1 MPLLGNRQFS
11 LVKPLKDLGPDEM
24 VFVIDHTKE
33 AFRSKE
39 EYLRRLQQYNQ
50 SVWTCQCTGNS
61 NLTHQEATQS
71 EHEAYQS
78 LQKEFPDCFKQ
89 PVLELVH
96 HSTQPLEALADAA
109 HNKLLTELAIGER
122 VELKVRVGGLA
133 VKAQIVEVH
142 KGQMKIGGKGVQGK
156 VVKVTAPTPE
166 EASSN
171 CSSPSSDKENATGKG
186 TSATPKK
193 SSLLPYK
200 YNVRIAGEA
209 KVISLIPAV
218 DLHRVERIP
227 SREFIQLFIRSYAMR
242 SGQGPN
248 SPWVVDEEC
257 VKSYNLPSKFSDF
270 LVSPKRVVP
279 NPVSPVVNLGKR
291 KSVDSSES
299 TSKKR
304 KEDKGL
310 TQPKVGLEAFLKP
323 KVKVISSPIKKVSN
337 GPVSPSVKSPPPSP
351 KVVAVNGV
359 GKTPSSPKTPKS
371 PKTEKVK
378 AEKKSTAKKAAAPS
392 GKKKATIPE
401 KKKRAPKSSTKKK
414 AASSTD
420 SDDDAPLSR
429 YILIEKKNKKK
440 ATPTKKSSS
449 SDEITIDSSDDD
461 IPLNELKRK
470 SLSDSSSPTKK
481 ARKSPKKQTHKKKG
495 SAAKTSPKK
504 TPGGKKSLK
513 QMTLF
518 DIKKKKG
525 GTGTPKKGSPKKAT
539 TPRKSGTPKKQPGTP
554 KSPWQPPM
562 IKKLIKMKSTPAQT
576 SDKRLKYGHLLA
588 KICKEFPLALLKN
601 APLEVRAEI
610 LEKHKK
616 IKEKERF
623 KKMSE
628 AEKAQFLEQKKEER
642 KKEMEKKKEE
652 RKKQREE
659 EKKKEREEKF
669 KRFEDQ
675 ELKLK
680 PLPQPAPVPMPEGL
694 PNTLFGDV
702 AMVVEFISCYY
713 QLLMPEDN
721 YPVTTDAIM
730 KALVAGGEGFA
741 YLSRVLV
748 ILLQTLLQDDIMEDH
763 KEVGV
768 ALRDIPV
775 TMHSA
780 SELVRLCLKKH
791 EEEEEEE
798 EDSGDEDE
806 EKIRDVDEVSEE
818 LLEKLE
824 TTEFHELEAQEKLE
838 ILVALTHKVMMSYAV
853 EDHIQEKQQ
862 KAAELWKEKMQVLK
876 ERKVKRNEE
885 KQKKKDKGDGE
896 EKKEGEKEK
905 KGPKKKEEE
914 KKEEEPEI
922 PMEDDGDL
930 ASIVRRRRVLAA
942 QAQKEKAEREKRD
955 REEREKEMEKMKKE
969 REEQSFKTR
978 FEEGIAQARRTL
990 RWQHVGTDR
999 HHNKYWLFSL
1009 QTPGLFVEKGWAHDS
1024 MGYQVTLANSP
1035 VKKKNQQ
1042 EEEEEE
1048 EESDVESVSEVQS
1061 VTSEASTVRKGRVA
1075 KHRGVEKTHPPLG
1088 QNLWFLYSKK
1098 DEVDKLIQ
1106 NLGTQGIRESELKEE
1121 LEKRYQDIKSSLNN
1135 FSKRN
1140 QQLRSSDGDQELLDA
1155 YKRDLEEIESKLEK
1169 GGLGNVENPAKWLK
1183 RLEKTDKISEL
1194 GSLLVEV
1201 QGGVLQKFLKGMM
1214 GPQKKKPKEPKA
1226 EEDDK
1231 EEIKEEEK
1239 EEQDEEENEEE
1250 DEEEEKDEN
1259 EVQLYEPR
1267 EVELWRQATAEC
1279 STMSRLHVLMGVL
1292 DACIKWDKSAE
1303 NAKCKVCRK
1312 KGEEERLLL
1321 CDECNQAYHIFCLR
1335 PALSCVPPGEWRCPA
1350 CIPRQARVGSRGR
1363 NYREM
1368 DEGDYDSSEDEDKP
1382 CTRRGRRREQE
1393 EQEIVHRE
1401 ECVVCYEEGELVPCS
1416 TCPLVFHKECH
1427 IPALR
1432 NFPRG
1437 NNWVCCACQSP
1448 AKYRQLRKAKPSQ
1461 PPPKQQPTRQTS
1473 RQTSTSRQAAASST
1487 SPGTSSQSTNQS
1499 RAATQAANQGRSTA
1513 ASRRAQQPVPSN
1525 KEERGELHSRRTNNE
1540 LKTCEDILQ
1549 KLMRNKSSVYFRK
1562 PVDVED
1568 VPDYYKVIKKP
1579 MDLTTVKNKCVCLDY
1594 CSPQEFINDVSCI
1607 FDNAHEYNKIGSD
1620 IRDKADT
1627 LEKYFM
1633 ELVEESLPSYDYP
1646 HKEAAAIHGMHN
1658 DHSYTS
1664 PQKSATNGKR

>member
-61 NLTHQEATQS
+61 NLTHEEATQS
-71 EHEAYQS
+71 EQEAYQS
-78 LQKEFPDCFKQ
+78 LQKEFPECFKQ

-96 HSTQPLEALADAA
+96 HSTQPLEVLADAA
-109 HNKLLTELAIGER
+109 HNKLLTELAMGEK
-122 VELKVRVGGLA
+122 VELK
-133 VKAQIVEVH
+133 
-142 KGQMKIGGKGVQGK
+142 MKIGGKGVQGK
-156 VVKVTAPTPE
+156 VVKVTTPTPE

-186 TSATPKK
+186 TSGTPKK

-227 SREFIQLFIRSYAMR
+227 SREFVQLFIRSYAMR

-257 VKSYNLPSKFSDF
+257 VKKYNLPSKFSDF

-279 NPVSPVVNLGKR
+279 PNPVSPFVNLGKR
-291 KSVDSSES
+291 KSLDSSES
-299 TSKKR
+299 SAKKR
-304 KEDKGL
+304 KQDKGL

-323 KVKVISSPIKKVSN
+323 KVKVISSPLKKVSN
-337 GPVSPSVKSPPPSP
+337 GPVSPSAKSPPPSP
-351 KVVAVNGV
+351 KVIAVNGV
-359 GKTPSSPKTPKS
+359 GKTPASPKTPKS

-378 AEKKSTAKKAAAPS
+378 AEKKSTAKKPAVTSA
-392 GKKKATIPE
+392 KKKATIPE
-401 KKKRAPKSSTKKK
+401 KKRTPKSATKKK
-414 AASSTD
+414 AVSSTD
-420 SDDDAPLSR
+420 SEDDAPLSR
-429 YILIEKKNKKK
+429 YILIEKKKKK
-440 ATPTKKSSS
+440 TPTKQSSS
-449 SDEITIDSSDDD
+449 SDEITIESSDDD

-481 ARKSPKKQTHKKKG
+481 ARKSPKKQTAKEKA
-495 SAAKTSPKK
+495 SAAKKSPKK
-504 TPGGKKSLK
+504 TPGGKKALK

-518 DIKKKKG
+518 DLKKKKG
-525 GTGTPKKGSPKKAT
+525 ESGTPKKGSPKKAT
-539 TPRKSGTPKKQPGTP
+539 TPKKSGTPKKQPGTP
-554 KSPWQPPM
+554 KSPWQPAM
-562 IKKLIKMKSTPAQT
+562 IKKLVKMKKGVTTPSDQT
-576 SDKRLKYGHLLA
+576 SDKRSKYGYLLW
-588 KICKEFPLALLKN
+588 KVCKEFPVAVLKN

-616 IKEKERF
+616 LKEKERF

-642 KKEMEKKKEE
+642 KKELEKKKEE

-659 EKKKEREEKF
+659 EKKKEKEEKS

-680 PLPQPAPVPMPEGL
+680 ALPQPVPVPMPEGL
-694 PNTLFGDV
+694 PNTLFGEV

-741 YLSRVLV
+741 YLARVLV

-768 ALRDIPV
+768 ALGDIPV

-798 EDSGDEDE
+798 EEESDEEDE

-824 TTEFHELEAQEKLE
+824 TTEFHELEPQEKLE

-862 KAAELWKEKMQVLK
+862 KAAELWKEKIQVLK
-876 ERKVKRNEE
+876 ERKVKRKEE

-896 EKKEGEKEK
+896 DKKEGEKEK
-905 KGPKKKEEE
+905 KGSKKKDED
-914 KKEEEPEI
+914 KKEEEPEV

-955 REEREKEMEKMKKE
+955 REEREKEMEKMRKE

-999 HHNKYWLFSL
+999 HHNKYWLFSP
-1009 QTPGLFVEKGWAHDS
+1009 QTPGLYVEKGWAHES
-1024 MGYQVTLANSP
+1024 MGYQVTLPNSP
-1035 VKKKNQQ
+1035 LKKKSQQ
-1042 EEEEEE
+1042 EEEEE

-1061 VTSEASTVRKGRVA
+1061 VTSEASTVRSERVK

-1098 DEVDKLIQ
+1098 DEVDKLMQ
-1106 NLGTQGIRESELKEE
+1106 NLGTQGIRESQLKEE

-1135 FSKRN
+1135 YSKRS

-1155 YKRDLEEIESKLEK
+1155 YKRDLEEIETKLEK
-1169 GGLGNVENPAKWLK
+1169 GGLGGVENPAKWLK
-1183 RLEKTDKISEL
+1183 RLEKTDKMSEL

-1201 QGGVLQKFLKGMM
+1201 QAGVLQKFLKGMM
-1214 GPQKKKPKEPKA
+1214 APQKKKPKEPKT

-1231 EEIKEEEK
+1231 EENKEEEK
-1239 EEQDEEENEEE
+1239 DEQEEEENEEE
-1250 DEEEEKDEN
+1250 EDDDEEK

-1267 EVELWRQATAEC
+1267 EVESWRQATAEC
-1279 STMSRLHVLMGVL
+1279 STMSRLHVLMGIL

-1312 KGEEERLLL
+1312 KREEDRLLL

-1368 DEGDYDSSEDEDKP
+1368 DEGDYNSSDDDEDKP
-1382 CTRRGRRREQE
+1382 RTRRGGRSRR

-1473 RQTSTSRQAAASST
+1473 RQTSTSWQAAASST
-1487 SPGTSSQSTNQS
+1487 SPGTSSQSTNQG
-1499 RAATQAANQGRSTA
+1499 RASTQSANQGRSTA
-1513 ASRRAQQPVPSN
+1513 ASRRAQQPVPNN
-1525 KEERGELHSRRTNNE
+1525 KKEKEELHSRRTNNE

-1568 VPDYYKVIKKP
+1568 VPDYYEVIKNP

-1607 FDNAHEYNKIGSD
+1607 FDNAHEYNKLGSD
-1620 IRDKADT
+1620 IREKADT
-1627 LEKYFM
+1627 LEKYFL
-1633 ELVEESLPSYDYP
+1633 ELLEEFLPSYDYP
-1646 HKEAAAIHGMHN
+1646 HKETAAIHGMHN

-1664 PQKSATNGKR
+1664 PQKSTSNGK

>member
-61 NLTHQEATQS
+61 NLTHEEATQS
-71 EHEAYQS
+71 EQEAYQS
-78 LQKEFPDCFKQ
+78 LQKEFPECFKQ

-109 HNKLLTELAIGER
+109 HNKLLTELAMGEK
-122 VELKVRVGGLA
+122 VELK
-133 VKAQIVEVH
+133 
-142 KGQMKIGGKGVQGK
+142 MKIGGKGVQGK
-156 VVKVTAPTPE
+156 VVKVTTPTPE

-186 TSATPKK
+186 TAGTPKK

-227 SREFIQLFIRSYAMR
+227 SREFVQLFIRSYAMR

-257 VKSYNLPSKFSDF
+257 VKKYNLPSKFSDF

-279 NPVSPVVNLGKR
+279 PSPVSPFVNLGKR
-291 KSVDSSES
+291 KSLDSSES
-299 TSKKR
+299 SAKKR
-304 KEDKGL
+304 KQDRGL

-323 KVKVISSPIKKVSN
+323 KVKVISSPLKKVSN
-337 GPVSPSVKSPPPSP
+337 GPVSPSAKSPLPSP
-351 KVVAVNGV
+351 KVIAVNGV
-359 GKTPSSPKTPKS
+359 GKTPASPKTLASPKTPKS

-378 AEKKSTAKKAAAPS
+378 AEKKSTAKKPAATSA
-392 GKKKATIPE
+392 KKKATIPE
-401 KKKRAPKSSTKKK
+401 KKRTPKGATKKK
-414 AASSTD
+414 AVSSTD
-420 SDDDAPLSR
+420 SEDDAPLSR
-429 YILIEKKNKKK
+429 YILIEKKKKK
-440 ATPTKKSSS
+440 TPTKQSSS

-470 SLSDSSSPTKK
+470 SLSDSSSGKK
-481 ARKSPKKQTHKKKG
+481 A
-495 SAAKTSPKK
+495 
-504 TPGGKKSLK
+504 LK

-518 DIKKKKG
+518 DLKKKKG
-525 GTGTPKKGSPKKAT
+525 ESGTPKKGSPKKAT
-539 TPRKSGTPKKQPGTP
+539 TPKKSGTPKKQPGTP
-554 KSPWQPPM
+554 KSPWQPAM
-562 IKKLIKMKSTPAQT
+562 IKKLVKMKKGVTTPSDQT
-576 SDKRLKYGHLLA
+576 SDKRSKYGYLLW
-588 KICKEFPLALLKN
+588 KVCKEFPVAVLKN
-601 APLEVRAEI
+601 APL
-610 LEKHKK
+610 
-616 IKEKERF
+616 
-623 KKMSE
+623 
-628 AEKAQFLEQKKEER
+628 
-642 KKEMEKKKEE
+642 
-652 RKKQREE
+652 
-659 EKKKEREEKF
+659 
-669 KRFEDQ
+669 EDQ

-680 PLPQPAPVPMPEGL
+680 ALPQPVPVPMPEGL

-741 YLSRVLV
+741 YLARVLV

-768 ALRDIPV
+768 ALGDIPV

-798 EDSGDEDE
+798 EESDEEDE

-824 TTEFHELEAQEKLE
+824 TTEFHELEPQEKLE

-862 KAAELWKEKMQVLK
+862 KAAELWKEKIQVLK
-876 ERKVKRNEE
+876 ERKVKRKEE

-896 EKKEGEKEK
+896 DKKEGEKEK
-905 KGPKKKEEE
+905 KGSKKKDEDKKEEE
-914 KKEEEPEI
+914 SEV

-955 REEREKEMEKMKKE
+955 REEREKEMEKMRKE

-999 HHNKYWLFSL
+999 HHNKYWLFSP
-1009 QTPGLFVEKGWAHDS
+1009 QTPGLYVEKGWAHES
-1024 MGYQVTLANSP
+1024 MGYQ
-1035 VKKKNQQ
+1035 
-1042 EEEEEE
+1042 
-1048 EESDVESVSEVQS
+1048 SVSEVQS
-1061 VTSEASTVRKGRVA
+1061 VTSEASTVRSERVK

-1098 DEVDKLIQ
+1098 DEVDKLMQ
-1106 NLGTQGIRESELKEE
+1106 NLGTQGIRESQLKEE

-1135 FSKRN
+1135 YSKRN

-1155 YKRDLEEIESKLEK
+1155 YKRDLEEIETKLEK
-1169 GGLGNVENPAKWLK
+1169 GGLGGVENPAKWLK

-1201 QGGVLQKFLKGMM
+1201 QAGVLQKFLKGMM
-1214 GPQKKKPKEPKA
+1214 APQKKKPKEPKT

-1231 EEIKEEEK
+1231 EENKEEEK
-1239 EEQDEEENEEE
+1239 EEQEEEENEEE
-1250 DEEEEKDEN
+1250 EDDDEEK

-1267 EVELWRQATAEC
+1267 EVESWRQATADC
-1279 STMSRLHVLMGVL
+1279 STMSRLHVLMGIL

-1312 KGEEERLLL
+1312 KREEDRLLL

-1368 DEGDYDSSEDEDKP
+1368 DEGDYNSSEDDEDKP
-1382 CTRRGRRREQE
+1382 RTRRGGRSRR

-1448 AKYRQLRKAKPSQ
+1448 AKYRQLRWVLGGIVQAVRESQTQSTTSKATADQTDVKTNQHLMAGSSLLHI
-1461 PPPKQQPTRQTS
+1461 TRYIISVNQSGQGIHT
-1473 RQTSTSRQAAASST
+1473 
-1487 SPGTSSQSTNQS
+1487 GSQSGQ
-1499 RAATQAANQGRSTA
+1499 
-1513 ASRRAQQPVPSN
+1513 
-1525 KEERGELHSRRTNNE
+1525 EEELHSRRTNNE

-1568 VPDYYKVIKKP
+1568 VPDYYEVIKNP

-1607 FDNAHEYNKIGSD
+1607 FDNAHEYNKLGSD
-1620 IRDKADT
+1620 IREKADT
-1627 LEKYFM
+1627 LEKYFL
-1633 ELVEESLPSYDYP
+1633 ELLEEFLPSYDYP
-1646 HKEAAAIHGMHN
+1646 HKETAAIHGMHN

-1664 PQKSATNGKR
+1664 PQKSTSNGK

>member
-1 MPLLGNRQFS
+1 M
-11 LVKPLKDLGPDEM
+11 DLSVYRE
-24 VFVIDHTKE
+24 
-33 AFRSKE
+33 
-39 EYLRRLQQYNQ
+39 LQPY
-50 SVWTCQCTGNS
+50 SPGG
-61 NLTHQEATQS
+61 H
-71 EHEAYQS
+71 
-78 LQKEFPDCFKQ
+78 
-89 PVLELVH
+89 PVR
-96 HSTQPLEALADAA
+96 T
-109 HNKLLTELAIGER
+109 
-122 VELKVRVGGLA
+122 GGLP
-133 VKAQIVEVH
+133 K
-142 KGQMKIGGKGVQGK
+142 MKIGGKGVQGK

-171 CSSPSSDKENATGKG
+171 CSSPSSDKENTTGKG
-186 TSATPKK
+186 TSGTPKK

-218 DLHRVERIP
+218 DLHRMERIP

-257 VKSYNLPSKFSDF
+257 VKNYNLPSKFSDF

-279 NPVSPVVNLGKR
+279 PSPVSPVVNLGKR
-291 KSVDSSES
+291 KSVDSSEPS
-299 TSKKR
+299 SSKKR
-304 KEDKGL
+304 KQDKGL
-310 TQPKVGLEAFLKP
+310 PKVGLEAFLKP

-337 GPVSPSVKSPPPSP
+337 GPVSPSAKNQPPSP

-359 GKTPSSPKTPKS
+359 GKTPASPKTPKS

-378 AEKKSTAKKAAAPS
+378 AEKKSTTKKAAATS
-392 GKKKATIPE
+392 AKKKAATIPE
-401 KKKRAPKSSTKKK
+401 KKKRGPKKK
-414 AASSTD
+414 VASSTD
-420 SDDDAPLSR
+420 SEDDAPLSR
-429 YILIEKKNKKK
+429 YILIEKKKKKK
-440 ATPTKKSSS
+440 ATPTKQSSS

-470 SLSDSSSPTKK
+470 SLSDSPSPTKK
-481 ARKSPKKQTHKKKG
+481 ARKSPKKQTAKEKG
-495 SAAKTSPKK
+495 SAAKKSPKK

-518 DIKKKKG
+518 DLKKKG
-525 GTGTPKKGSPKKAT
+525 GTPKKGSPKKAT
-539 TPRKSGTPKKQPGTP
+539 TPKKSGTPKKQPGTP

-562 IKKLIKMKSTPAQT
+562 IKKLMKMKNTPAQT
-576 SDKRLKYGHLLA
+576 NDKRLKYGHLLL

-601 APLEVRAEI
+601 APQDVRAEI

-616 IKEKERF
+616 LKEKERF

-628 AEKAQFLEQKKEER
+628 AEKAQYLEQKKEER

-680 PLPQPAPVPMPEGL
+680 ALPQPVPVPMPEGL

-768 ALRDIPV
+768 TLRDIPV

-791 EEEEEEE
+791 EEEEEEEE

-862 KAAELWKEKMQVLK
+862 KAAELWKEKIQVLK

-990 RWQHVGTDR
+990 RWQHIGTDR

-1024 MGYQVTLANSP
+1024 MGYQVTLPNSP
-1035 VKKKNQQ
+1035 VKKKSQQ
-1042 EEEEEE
+1042 EEEEEEE

-1061 VTSEASTVRKGRVA
+1061 VTSEASTVRKGRPVT

-1088 QNLWFLYSKK
+1088 QNLWFVYSKK
-1098 DEVDKLIQ
+1098 DDVDKLIQ
-1106 NLGTQGIRESELKEE
+1106 NLSTQGIRESALREE

-1155 YKRDLEEIESKLEK
+1155 YKRDLEEIETKLEK

-1183 RLEKTDKISEL
+1183 RLEKTDKLSEL

-1214 GPQKKKPKEPKA
+1214 APQKKKPKEPK
-1226 EEDDK
+1226 EEEADK
-1231 EEIKEEEK
+1231 EENKEEEK

-1250 DEEEEKDEN
+1250 EDDDDDEDKDEN

-1267 EVELWRQATAEC
+1267 EVELWRQASAEC
-1279 STMSRLHVLMGVL
+1279 PTMSRLHVMMGML

-1350 CIPRQARVGSRGR
+1350 CIPRQARVWSRGR

-1368 DEGDYDSSEDEDKP
+1368 DEGDYQSSDDDEDKP
-1382 CTRRGRRREQE
+1382 RTRCGRRDQG
-1393 EQEIVHRE
+1393 IIHRE

-1437 NNWVCCACQSP
+1437 NNWVCCACQNPS
-1448 AKYRQLRKAKPSQ
+1448 KYRQLRKAKPSQ

-1487 SPGTSSQSTNQS
+1487 SPSTSSQSTNQTRASTQAANQS
-1499 RAATQAANQGRSTA
+1499 RASTANQSRASTQAANQGRNTA
-1513 ASRRAQQPVPSN
+1513 ASRRAQQPVPNN

-1549 KLMRNKSSVYFRK
+1549 KLMRNKSSIYFRK

-1568 VPDYYKVIKKP
+1568 VPDYYDVIKKP
-1579 MDLTTVKNKCVCLDY
+1579 MDLTTIKNKCVCLDY

-1633 ELVEESLPSYDYP
+1633 EQVEEFLPSYDYP
-1646 HKEAAAIHGMHN
+1646 HKEDAAIHGMHN

-1664 PQKSATNGKR
+1664 PGKSATNGKR